1 MWKNRW
7 LPDPTYNNIVSPKGE
22 SSVSQVSELFYP
34 NTRTW
39 DPGKLEETF
48 YLREA
53 ELVNQI
59 QVGEGSALVWPLTA
73 NGSYSV

>member
-7 LPDPTYNNIVSPKGE
+7 LPDPTYNKIVSPKGE

-48 YLREA
+48 YPWEA
-53 ELVNQI
+53 ELVSRI
-59 QVGEGSALVWPLTA
+59 QVGEGSVEDLLVWPHC
-73 NGSYSV
+73 